1 MTGNV
6 DNDWWETKSCPGML
20 DCTNDHVG
28 CYDDSLDEFN
38 IRTPSEYPYNRL
50 TELNI
55 SISQFVHDDDAL
67 INTTIDIADEFN
79 LQTPDEVFLPTPY
92 TTYTDKMLV
101 SLNEMCLADAV
112 HQKRQD
118 FMPELYGFKFGQ
130 QVYWSHKDAAF
141 GASGVVTA
149 ASHHYDDLCLL
160 VRFKGCEYHCYTSHI
175 TPHNPKS
182 TKLDRREYMTTV
194 GPQNAHRAKCNDNS
208 HRTGTLL
215 DPDILYNQ
223 TASSEADN
231 HFTTSVSTHDQ
242 PEVCQPP
249 HIKGRAYGRK
259 QRLNRIRRRVYR
271 RELHQKKNGSQTH
284 NPMWQSTVPKSM
296 QQCSIWV
303 SSRGC

>member
-1 MTGNV
+1 MSSTSKLQMRFSYQLHIPHTLTRCLYLCMKCAWLMQFIKNV
-6 DNDWWETKSCPGML
+6 KISCPSYMAS
-20 DCTNDHVG
+20 
-28 CYDDSLDEFN
+28 SLV
-38 IRTPSEYPYNRL
+38 NRCIGPTRMQHSVRVVL
-50 TELNI
+50 
-55 SISQFVHDDDAL
+55 
-67 INTTIDIADEFN
+67 
-79 LQTPDEVFLPTPY
+79 LQ
-92 TTYTDKMLV
+92 
-101 SLNEMCLADAV
+101 
-112 HQKRQD
+112 
-118 FMPELYGFKFGQ
+118 LY
-130 QVYWSHKDAAF
+130 
-141 GASGVVTA
+141 
-149 ASHHYDDLCLL
+149 HYDDLCLL

-175 TPHNPKS
+175 TPHNPKN

-271 RELHQKKNGSQTH
+271 RELHQKKKMEAKHIIPCGSQ
-284 NPMWQSTVPKSM
+284 QY
-296 QQCSIWV
+296 
-303 SSRGC
+303 